1 MYGVVEI
8 AGHQYCVKAG
18 DIIDVEKISK
28 DINTSVEFD
37 KVLFIGGEN
46 ALVGLPTVA
55 GAKINAKV
63 IRQARD
69 KKVLVLKRRPGRY
82 VKCRGHRQSYT
93 GLLITEIHD
102 GKGNVAK
109 VDAEN
114 KRAQKFLK

>member
-18 DIIDVEKISK
+18 DIIDVEKLAQEVDSQ
-28 DINTSVEFD
+28 VEFD
-37 KVLFIGGEN
+37 KVLFIGGDN
-46 ALVGLPTVA
+46 VLVGLPTVN
-55 GAKINAKV
+55 GAKISAKV
-63 IRQARD
+63 VRQARAR
-69 KKVLVLKRRPGRY
+69 KVLVLKRRPGRY

-109 VDAEN
+109 AEA
-114 KRAQKFLK
+114 KAKKA

>member
-1 MYGVVEI
+1 M
-8 AGHQYCVKAG
+8 
-18 DIIDVEKISK
+18 
-28 DINTSVEFD
+28 
-37 KVLFIGGEN
+37 
-46 ALVGLPTVA
+46 
-55 GAKINAKV
+55 